1 MLGIAFWSA
10 WVEANEQ
17 QFAEVFCQRV
27 NKTHKCILFEI
38 NQIYI
43 INIILGT
50 TSAQNNANAQV
61 NLTMLVRILN
71 SCCECAFL
79 KYIMS

>member
-1 MLGIAFWSA
+1 MIALNSIIANNLGIAFWSA

-50 TSAQNNANAQV
+50 TIH
-61 NLTMLVRILN
+61 LHKTMQMH
-71 SCCECAFL
+71 
-79 KYIMS
+79 KWT